1 MCFLIEETK
10 GAFPLWLAP
19 TQVKVLTIS
28 DKQIDYAKKVEEVLQ
43 EKCIRVS
50 VDDRSEKI
58 GYKIRE
64 AQLQKSSLYAC
75 NWR

>member
-28 DKQIDYAKKVEEVLQ
+28 DKQIDYAKKVERGTSRKNV
-43 EKCIRVS
+43 
-50 VDDRSEKI
+50 
-58 GYKIRE
+58 
-64 AQLQKSSLYAC
+64 
-75 NWR
+75 